1 VEGLRAQEADLRRT
15 VGMIEGM
22 IETGDL
28 SSRLEVSREDKL
40 GSLKHSVNAFFVSL
54 DERCLQMKRIAA
66 GDLSICFHPRSP
78 SDTLGLAARDML
90 ENLRTMI
97 SRINEAGEMIDDSSR
112 SLTGEN
118 VGGEEKGLKAEVLE
132 QMDRMLLSQSCLA
145 EVVKD
150 LDQKRMSI
158 SGVAE
163 RIAGIANQTNI
174 LALNA
179 SIEAARAGEA
189 GKGFAVVAGE
199 VKLLADKS
207 MIMTREIE
215 ELTSSI
221 GLEIREATENSA
233 RTLSDSE
240 ASSAI
245 MRDRLEQ
252 AMGGAFQRITTA
264 VEHLG
269 STVTSF
275 HLPDTSVP
283 VTTAKL
289 H

>member
-1 VEGLRAQEADLRRT
+1 
-15 VGMIEGM
+15 
-22 IETGDL
+22 
-28 SSRLEVSREDKL
+28 
-40 GSLKHSVNAFFVSL
+40 
-54 DERCLQMKRIAA
+54 
-66 GDLSICFHPRSP
+66 
-78 SDTLGLAARDML
+78 
-90 ENLRTMI
+90 MI

-252 AMGGAFQRITTA
+252 AMGEPSRESRLRSSIL
-264 VEHLG
+264 VRR
-269 STVTSF
+269 
-275 HLPDTSVP
+275 
-283 VTTAKL
+283 
-289 H
+289 